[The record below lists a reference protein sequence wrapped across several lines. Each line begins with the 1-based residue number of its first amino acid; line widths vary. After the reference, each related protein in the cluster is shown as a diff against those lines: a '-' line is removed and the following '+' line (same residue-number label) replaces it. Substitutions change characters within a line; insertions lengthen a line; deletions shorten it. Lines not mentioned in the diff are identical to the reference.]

1 MLLVSGWIPLS
12 KTIIP
17 DAQEHFLTPSARPYT
32 HLFGGLGL
40 RPPPQRLTG
49 RNSSGGTPG
58 LLKKEIQRHTDVEG
72 KFPNRRATRHS
83 ADAAP
88 PEKDDDRAAAH
99 RHLTNTNYLDT

>member
-1 MLLVSGWIPLS
+1 MHRSTFLPLQHAP
-12 KTIIP
+12 T
-17 DAQEHFLTPSARPYT
+17 LTSSVDW
-32 HLFGGLGL
+32 GLG
-40 RPPPQRLTG
+40 RLPRVLLTETPV
-49 RNSSGGTPG
+49 GGPAG